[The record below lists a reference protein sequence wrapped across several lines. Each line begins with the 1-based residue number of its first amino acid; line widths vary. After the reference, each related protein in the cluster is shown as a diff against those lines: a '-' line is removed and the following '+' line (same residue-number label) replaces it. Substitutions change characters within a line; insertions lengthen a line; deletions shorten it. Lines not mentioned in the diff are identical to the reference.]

1 MRIPSGLRPGKGT
14 GILLSFQ
21 RPDLHGFDMWFGCGS
36 PDAGADMV
44 ILDKIPIITGRL
56 PQAAPTSFAALHFA
70 R

>member
-1 MRIPSGLRPGKGT
+1 M
-14 GILLSFQ
+14 LSFQ
-21 RPDLHGFDMWFGCGS
+21 RPDLHGFDMWFRCGS

-56 PQAAPTSFAALHFA
+56 PQAPPTSFAALHFA